1 MTEQQFNITD
11 AARAYREQIKPN
23 TVGSLSRTDPEIAA
37 IIENFAFDQIPNAS
51 DLDDRRRFLC
61 ILAGLMGT
69 QARDTFQLMVEGAL
83 NFGVDPVEIKEVIY
97 MGVPYLGLGRSIHF
111 IKTANEVFEAKGI
124 DMPLESQQTVSGA
137 ERLTAGNNIQAQ
149 IYGEGI
155 RESWMVGPQ
164 DRRYL
169 NKLIAENCFGDYYTR
184 DGLTVTDREM
194 VAFCFIVA
202 QGGAHPQAI
211 SYAIGNLKLGNSKEL
226 LYDIMVNLIPYIGYP
241 RVLNG
246 IAAIDNA
253 GAVILEDEQE
263 KRGQSKF

>member
-1 MTEQQFNITD
+1 
-11 AARAYREQIKPN
+11 
-23 TVGSLSRTDPEIAA
+23 
-37 IIENFAFDQIPNAS
+37 
-51 DLDDRRRFLC
+51 
-61 ILAGLMGT
+61 
-69 QARDTFQLMVEGAL
+69 
-83 NFGVDPVEIKEVIY
+83 
-97 MGVPYLGLGRSIHF
+97 
-111 IKTANEVFEAKGI
+111 
-124 DMPLESQQTVSGA
+124 
-137 ERLTAGNNIQAQ
+137 
-149 IYGEGI
+149 
-155 RESWMVGPQ
+155 
-164 DRRYL
+164 
-169 NKLIAENCFGDYYTR
+169 
-184 DGLTVTDREM
+184 M

>member
-111 IKTANEVFEAKGI
+111 IKTANEVFDAKGI
-124 DMPLESQQTVSGA
+124 EMPLESQQTVSGA

-155 RESWMVGPQ
+155 RESWMIGPQ
-164 DRRYL
+164 DRRY
-169 NKLIAENCFGDYYTR
+169 YSR